1 MLGLPVW
8 ENMSMVSLYQFLSH
22 GVLQYKK
29 MFDQCN
35 RYRDELKVKTPTVK
49 TLVQNLSGGNQQKV
63 ILAKWI
69 MRDCDVLLIDEPTQ
83 GIDVG
88 AKDEIYKIV
97 GQISERGKSIIIAS
111 SELEE
116 LMRICDRILVMYE
129 GRVVKIYNN
138 QNLNSDDVLQSSV
151 SGR

>member
-1 MLGLPVW
+1 
-8 ENMSMVSLYQFLSH
+8 MVSLYQFLSH

-83 GIDVG
+83 SDFRTRQEHHHRVFRTGRAHADLRQNPRHVR
-88 AKDEIYKIV
+88 
-97 GQISERGKSIIIAS
+97 GQGGKNLQQSK
-111 SELEE
+111 SEL
-116 LMRICDRILVMYE
+116 R
-129 GRVVKIYNN
+129 
-138 QNLNSDDVLQSSV
+138 
-151 SGR
+151 